1 MNEFK
6 RGLKGGL
13 PIGIGYFAVSFTIGI
28 LMRNAC
34 FTPFQGFL
42 FSIINNTSAGE
53 VAGISI
59 IQAGGSYL
67 EIAISQLVINAR
79 YLLMSAALIPAIDPT
94 LGSIPRFLIAN
105 DIADETFAL
114 NIMQKRPL
122 DPHFAYGVAIST
134 MPLWAMGAALG
145 IIFGN
150 ILPERVVSALSV
162 ALYAMFVAVIIPPA
176 KKNRFLFPVIIISMA
191 SSYLFSIIPYLS
203 SISEGFRVIILTLVI
218 SAIVAVIKPVKE
230 KSNEE

>member
-1 MNEFK
+1 MNEFR

-28 LMRNAC
+28 LMRNAG

-59 IQAGGSYL
+59 IKDGGSYL

-79 YLLMSAALIPAIDPT
+79 YFLMSAALIPMIEPT

-114 NIMQKRPL
+114 NIMQKKPL
-122 DPHFAYGVAIST
+122 DPHFAYGVACST
-134 MPLWAMGAALG
+134 IPLWASGAALG
-145 IIFGN
+145 IVFGN
-150 ILPERVVSALSV
+150 ILPSRVVSALSV

-176 KKNRFLFPVIIISMA
+176 KKNRFLFPVIIISMLA
-191 SSYLFSIIPYLS
+191 SYLFSILPYLS
-203 SISEGFRVIILTLVI
+203 SLSEGMRVIILTLVI
-218 SAIVAVIKPVKE
+218 SAFVAIIKPIKE
-230 KSNEE
+230 GEDAE